1 VASPLAKCTVFSF
14 VDGLKEV
21 APGALFMTSV
31 VGETMSV
38 GLVKFQAPNALA
50 LPVKEHAHG
59 EEASLQLRGGCAV
72 FQGIAGEPPLNA
84 VETGEGTVMIVPAD
98 QPHYGNNSYDDDG
111 LSVRL
116 NVVTPPR
123 ADYGSKGNAKVA
135 YHPLEKSPA

>member
-1 VASPLAKCTVFSF
+1 MSKCTVFSF
-14 VDGLKEV
+14 VDDLIEV
-21 APGALFMTSV
+21 APGALFMRSV

-38 GLVKFQAPNALA
+38 GLVKFQAPNAKA

-59 EEASLQLRGGCAV
+59 EEASLQLHGGCAV
-72 FQGIAGEPPLNA
+72 FQGVAGRPPLNA
-84 VETGEGTVMIVPAD
+84 VQTGEGTVMIVPAD
-98 QPHYGNNSYDDDG
+98 QAHYGENSYDAGG

-135 YHPLEKSPA
+135 YHPLEQGSK

>member
-1 VASPLAKCTVFSF
+1 MQKCKVFSF
-14 VDGLKEV
+14 VDNLQEV
-21 APGALFMTSV
+21 SPGALFMTSV

-59 EEASLQLRGGCAV
+59 EEASLQINGGCAV

-84 VETGEGTVMIVPAD
+84 VQTNEGTVMIVPAD
-98 QPHYGNNSYDDDG
+98 SPHYGNNTYDASG

-123 ADYGSKGNAKVA
+123 ADYGTKDNAKVA
-135 YHPLEKSPA
+135 YHPLEKSAT